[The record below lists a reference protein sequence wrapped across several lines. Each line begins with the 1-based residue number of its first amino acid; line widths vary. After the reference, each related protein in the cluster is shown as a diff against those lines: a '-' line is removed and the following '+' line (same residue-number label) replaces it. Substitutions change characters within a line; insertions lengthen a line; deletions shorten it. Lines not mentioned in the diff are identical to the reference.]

1 MTAFHSGF
9 EKEWPQTMAGRLWN
23 DQVVFTARV
32 ALGLNT
38 ETNVA
43 TIDHAFSFIC
53 AQMQIIV

>member
-1 MTAFHSGF
+1 
-9 EKEWPQTMAGRLWN
+9 MAGRLWN